1 MEQKNK
7 QFIYCYLRILTC
19 ALHMPQFC
27 SSIPCQ
33 HGWIRLLLQ
42 FHNSINAVIESGDF
56 GHSSLEVQVAIHQ
69 QVKTLLK
76 PAPSLWLTCNFTT
89 VDGSEILQCIK
100 PIENNGRYTTLVW
113 WFQSIWKICSSKWV
127 HLPQSF
133 RVKIKT
139 IFELPPPSG
148 SPYQVVFA
156 GWLNHQRGMSTYGLK
171 GTDAATRGLF
181 FSVRQ
186 TWPWRRRSFYWG
198 STNSASGTMYIVK
211 PIYKKTT
218 IDSRSYISMTFLC
231 ICLWNCTFLPF
242 VWSIFPHWN
251 DSWIMD
257 VGFKKLGK
265 RKCCHFSI
273 FLLQPWLL
281 F

>member
-1 MEQKNK
+1 MPFTCLNSVVQ
-7 QFIYCYLRILTC
+7 YL
-19 ALHMPQFC
+19 AK
-27 SSIPCQ
+27 

-133 RVKIKT
+133 RVKIKKYLSCHHPAVPHIKWCLPDGWT
-139 IFELPPPSG
+139 INVVCQPMGWKARTPP
-148 SPYQVVFA
+148 
-156 GWLNHQRGMSTYGLK
+156 RGAS
-171 GTDAATRGLF
+171 
-181 FSVRQ
+181 S
-186 TWPWRRRSFYWG
+186 
-198 STNSASGTMYIVK
+198 SASDRLDPDDGDRFIGDPLIVAQVQ
-211 PIYKKTT
+211 
-218 IDSRSYISMTFLC
+218 C
-231 ICLWNCTFLPF
+231 ILWNPYT
-242 VWSIFPHWN
+242 
-251 DSWIMD
+251 
-257 VGFKKLGK
+257 
-265 RKCCHFSI
+265 RK
-273 FLLQPWLL
+273 QP
-281 F
+281 